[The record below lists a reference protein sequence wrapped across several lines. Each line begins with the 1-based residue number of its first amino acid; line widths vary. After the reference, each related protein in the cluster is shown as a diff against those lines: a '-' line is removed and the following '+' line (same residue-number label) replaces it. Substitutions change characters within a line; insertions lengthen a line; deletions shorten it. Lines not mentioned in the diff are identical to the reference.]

1 MALIVVGRSN
11 VVGFG
16 LMVALVAVAVVTVTL
31 VDASGS
37 IEQLVVNYRFLALP
51 CPALATSS
59 IEF

>member
-37 IEQLVVNYRFLALP
+37 IEQLVVNYHFLALP
-51 CPALATSS
+51 CPCHV
-59 IEF
+59 IN